1 MDTIMTMTIPG
12 SLSVPSH
19 SQVNGSSQSRVKQG
33 KESPEEIKK
42 AASQFEAVLIGQLL
56 QSARSADGT
65 GWMDNDESEPGSNLT
80 EMSEQA
86 LSSALAANGGLGL
99 AKMITAGLV
108 RSVAT
113 ASH

>member
-1 MDTIMTMTIPG
+1 MVMNSTKSVSSSETQAG
-12 SLSVPSH
+12 SAKPSTRH
-19 SQVNGSSQSRVKQG
+19 G
-33 KESPEEIKK
+33 KSSPEEINK

-65 GWMDNDESEPGSNLT
+65 GWMDSDESDPGANLT

-86 LSSALAANGGLGL
+86 LSSTLAANGGLGL

-108 RSVAT
+108 RSVDQS
-113 ASH
+113 SH

>member
-1 MDTIMTMTIPG
+1 MTMTIPG
-12 SLSVPSH
+12 TVSAPSH
-19 SQVNGSSQSRVKQG
+19 SQVNSSSQSQAKRA
-33 KESPEEIKK
+33 KESPEEINK